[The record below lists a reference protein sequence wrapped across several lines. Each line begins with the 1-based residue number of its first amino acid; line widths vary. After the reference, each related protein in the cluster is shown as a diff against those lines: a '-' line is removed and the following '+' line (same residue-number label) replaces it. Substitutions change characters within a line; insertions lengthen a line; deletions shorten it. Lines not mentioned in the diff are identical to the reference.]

1 MYTVSMP
8 ERVTKSI
15 FLLKMIP
22 IFFFIRDGHRDID
35 TKYDKIRVTVCVNFH
50 RYHRKFL

>member
-1 MYTVSMP
+1 MYTVIMP

-22 IFFFIRDGHRDID
+22 VFFFIWYCHRDID
-35 TKYDKIRVTVCVNFH
+35 TKYDKTRVTACVNFH
-50 RYHRKFL
+50 RYQRKFL